1 MAKLRLTREPGLTPI
16 YKSYPFQAEAVR
28 AIRDLEYGA
37 IFHEQGLGKTKI
49 AIDLMLYWLEKRVV
63 DTVLFVVKKGLVSNW
78 VNEIRSHTHLRPPVL
93 GPNRGQNYFIFN
105 GPARAIVANYEVVKN
120 EKERMKLFLKARD
133 VAAVLDESVKIKNPD
148 SSLTEGF
155 FELSPLFKKR
165 IIMTGTPVA
174 NRPYD
179 IWAQIWFLDQGESLG
194 NDFRKF
200 KASLDLS
207 NTLSC
212 SKEDQKA
219 FEKHMVSVYQRISKF
234 SVRETKKSCAI
245 ELPEKVFEKVEVQ
258 WERYQWELYC
268 QLRDEERAI
277 VLKNGIPSVDETEY
291 ILKRL
296 LRMVQV
302 TSNPRLVDDGYNQ
315 FPGKFEPLTRLVEN
329 IRSKNE
335 KCIIWSSFVENV
347 DWLAKEFKPFG
358 ACKVHGKMTIDDRY
372 RSIKRFKEDPNSY
385 AFIATPGAAKEG
397 LTLTVA
403 NHVIFY
409 DRSFSLDDYLQAQD
423 RIHRISQNR
432 ICYVYNLIMKDSIDE
447 WIDLLLQAKSLA
459 AQLTQGDISLEYY
472 RSQISYEFG
481 DMLRKVLNIDDDT
494 NGAENG

>member
-1 MAKLRLTREPGLTPI
+1 MARLKLTREPSLTPI
-16 YKSYPFQAEAVR
+16 HKSYPFQAEAVR
-28 AIRDLEYGA
+28 ALRDLEYGA

-49 AIDLMLYWLEKRVV
+49 AIDLMLYWLEKRII

-93 GPNRGQNYFIFN
+93 GANRGQNYFIFN
-105 GPARAIVANYEVVKN
+105 GPARAVLTNYEAIKN

-133 VAAVLDESVKIKNPD
+133 VAAVLDESVKIKNPY
-148 SSLTEGF
+148 SSLTEAF

-165 IIMTGTPVA
+165 FIMTGTPVA

-200 KASLDLS
+200 KADLNLS
-207 NTLSC
+207 NTLSD
-212 SKEDQKA
+212 SEEIQTH
-219 FEKHMVSVYQRISKF
+219 FEREMVSVYHKISKF

-245 ELPEKVFEKVEVQ
+245 ELPEKVFEKVEAQ
-258 WERYQWELYC
+258 WEQHQLELYC

-277 VLKNGIPSVDETEY
+277 VLKHGIPSVEETEY
-291 ILKRL
+291 VLKRL
-296 LRMVQV
+296 LRMVQAA
-302 TSNPRLVDDGYNQ
+302 SNPRLIDGGYSQ
-315 FPGKFEPLTRLVEN
+315 VPGKLEPLIRLVEN
-329 IRSKNE
+329 IRLRNE

-347 DWLAKEFKPFG
+347 DWLAKEFKTFG

-372 RSIKRFKEDPNSY
+372 RSISRFKEDPGSY

-432 ICYVYNLIMKDSIDE
+432 VCHVYNLIMKDSIDE
-447 WIDLLLQAKSLA
+447 WIDLLLQAKQLA

-472 RSQISYEFG
+472 RGQISYEFG
-481 DMLRKVLNIDDDT
+481 DMLRRVLNLDDER
-494 NGAENG
+494 NGVQNE